1 MSKCIYCGH
10 DLPLHE
16 TLDGENNP
24 SLGDISFCI
33 SCGGVSEFTKTGFR
47 KVDIESLD
55 PPVRDEVKQI
65 ESAWV
70 RTSAISKLGSPTSGK
85 VTE

>member
-16 TLDGENNP
+16 TLDGHTDPN
-24 SLGDISFCI
+24 LGDISFCI
-33 SCGGVSEFTKTGFR
+33 SCGGVSEFKKTGFN

-55 PPVRDEVKQI
+55 PPVRDEIKRM
-65 ESAWV
+65 EYAWV
-70 RTSAISKLGSPTSGK
+70 KTRAISKIDTSE
-85 VTE
+85 VQDE